1 MNCFSFQV
9 APVLVVFPVLALNK
23 QWQNVSSNSWWNKSF
38 RLCVVDNWVS
48 TGPWAKYVLS
58 SKYRLKSL
66 NQELFNIVNLNK
78 SDTHQ
83 EQLLNEVHS
92 WNWTITNNDHNCRG
106 QPPLSSKKGCVVN
119 RWKSDSVISK
129 EKYLLLLRPVSL
141 LFPRRSI
148 YFSFVPFLYMGKLHC
163 VQVWETVCKVCVQG
177 TRQGNALLPDS
188 SPVHGPKDIWCVVMH
203 LSKWPGG
210 KVRLDL
216 DSMWCLCLMWSPS
229 PNRFVLCGC
238 PHIWPPRIIINI
250 YICMC
255 FWEFQLY

>member
-23 QWQNVSSNSWWNKSF
+23 QWQNVSNNSWWNKSF

-129 EKYLLLLRPVSL
+129 EKYLLLLRPLSL
-141 LFPRRSI
+141 HGQTGLCTGLQGLYTGNKTGKCLVVRFETCAWSKGHLVCPHA
-148 YFSFVPFLYMGKLHC
+148 FLEVTWGQRLH
-163 VQVWETVCKVCVQG
+163 QDQ
-177 TRQGNALLPDS
+177 
-188 SPVHGPKDIWCVVMH
+188 
-203 LSKWPGG
+203 
-210 KVRLDL
+210 VRLDL
-216 DSMWCLCLMWSPS
+216 GSMWCLCLMWSPS